1 MVTDY
6 NSEYSITEDIES
18 MEKLFR
24 CSPQYCRISSTVP
37 LKHYPLQKSLPTF
50 KSTTL
55 SLKVSIS

>member
-24 CSPQYCRISSTVP
+24 CSPQYCRISSTFP
-37 LKHYPLQKSLPTF
+37 LKHYPQVPPH
-50 KSTTL
+50 
-55 SLKVSIS
+55 I